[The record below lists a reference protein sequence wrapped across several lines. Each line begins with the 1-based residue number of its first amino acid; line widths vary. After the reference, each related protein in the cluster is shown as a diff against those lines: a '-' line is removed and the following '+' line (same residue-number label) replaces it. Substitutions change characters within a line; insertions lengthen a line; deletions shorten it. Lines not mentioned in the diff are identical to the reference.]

1 MKRVL
6 AVLVAVGAA
15 LCLRPDAQAKS
26 LEEILKDKGVI
37 TEEDYKEAT
46 KKSDLAYYKP
56 GRGITVESEDGAFA
70 ASVGGRLQARYEYV
84 ATDDPDGEDESS
96 FSIRRMKFW
105 LQGHVFRKELSYKW
119 QQNFGG
125 GGSELE
131 DAWLA
136 YDFHEAFGLTL
147 GQQKPPQARQELTS
161 SGSQQFVDR
170 SLANDTFNLGY
181 DIGLQ
186 ASGSFAGGKVEY
198 GAGIFNG
205 NGENEANPT
214 TDHMFALRL
223 DVNPFGPMKRDEV
236 AWNGDKP
243 LLNIGG
249 SYAFIP
255 LTDDDAG
262 SLGSSNEIFDKALN
276 IDGFNQG
283 QFLAAFGEELD
294 ISVFTVNLHGQW
306 KGASLGAEY
315 YSMTAEPDLGDDLDA
330 DGYYVQAGYMI
341 VPKTFEVAA
350 RYSAIDSDYDGQRPE
365 FDRAETQ
372 VAANYYLVKH
382 NAKLQA
388 DYTMVKDDENDGSDD
403 NILRVQAQL
412 IF

>member
-1 MKRVL
+1 MKRML
-6 AVLVAVGAA
+6 AVLLAAGAA
-15 LCLRPDAQAKS
+15 LCLNPEAQAKS
-26 LEEILKDKGVI
+26 LGEILKDKGII
-37 TEEDYKEAT
+37 TEEDLKEAG
-46 KKSDLAYYKP
+46 KKSGLAYYQP
-56 GRGITVESEDGAFA
+56 GKGITVESEDGNFA
-70 ASVGGRLQARYEYV
+70 ASVGGRLQARYGYV

-96 FSIRRMKFW
+96 FSVRRMKFW
-105 LQGHVFRKELSYKW
+105 LQGHAFRKELSYKW
-119 QQNFGG
+119 QQNFGEG
-125 GGSELE
+125 NTELE
-131 DAWLA
+131 DAWLS
-136 YDFHEAFGLTL
+136 YGFHDAFALTL
-147 GQQKPPQARQELTS
+147 GQLKPPQARQELTS
-161 SGSQQFVDR
+161 SGSLQFVDR

-198 GAGIFNG
+198 GAGLFNG
-205 NGENEANPT
+205 NGENEGNPN
-214 TDHMFALRL
+214 TDHMFAIRL
-223 DVNPFGPMKRDEV
+223 DVNPFGPMKKDEV
-236 AWNGDKP
+236 AWDGDKL
-243 LLNIGG
+243 LLNVGG

-262 SLGSSNEIFDKALN
+262 SLGRSNEIFDRALN
-276 IDGFNQG
+276 IDGFEG
-283 QFLAAFGEELD
+283 ADFIDAFGEELD

-306 KGASLGAEY
+306 MGASLGAEY
-315 YSMTAEPDLGDDLDA
+315 YSMTAEPELGDDLEA

-350 RYSAIDSDYDGQRPE
+350 RYSAIDSDYDDRRPE

-372 VAANYYLVKH
+372 VAASYYLAKH

-388 DYTMVKDDENDGSDD
+388 DYTMVKDDENDDNDD